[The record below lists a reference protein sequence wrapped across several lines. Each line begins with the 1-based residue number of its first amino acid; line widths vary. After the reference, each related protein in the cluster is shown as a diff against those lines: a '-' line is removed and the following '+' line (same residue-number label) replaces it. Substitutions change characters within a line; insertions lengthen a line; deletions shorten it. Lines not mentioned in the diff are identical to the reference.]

1 MDILNGSLFKSTLGV
16 LLLAMLQAPL
26 SPPLTMLRTAKRSC
40 CERTKKMDGL
50 VHFERVLNIVF
61 GGIGGI
67 HFWSASASPG
77 PMDPS
82 WSCGGSCAVHFFCP
96 PPDWKSGSSSGHC
109 RERRSD
115 AFASGRS
122 RECPDGRSRTLARA
136 SLQTLARTSV
146 RTFWK
151 ASVRMLAGAFAR
163 RPCDC
168 SRRRPQHQLL
178 AFVNEIIK
186 KTLVFSC

>member
-96 PPDWKSGSSSGHC
+96 PPDWTSGSSSGHS
-109 RERRSD
+109 RERRY
-115 AFASGRS
+115 GRF
-122 RECPDGRSRTLARA
+122 RKRTYAGA
-136 SLQTLARTSV
+136 SV
-146 RTFWK
+146 RTLLRASVRVRPYGRSCEHPYAHGSFR
-151 ASVRMLAGAFAR
+151 ASVRMLAGASAR
-163 RPCDC
+163 RPYGC
-168 SRRRPQHQLL
+168 SRGRTQYQVLD
-178 AFVNEIIK
+178 FVNEIIK
-186 KTLVFSC
+186 NH